1 MSHLV
6 PKVMTM
12 ESIFII
18 IKITK
23 QKPKKNLTPPPP
35 KKTPTPVTIK
45 IIVIFSHVDMI
56 NDEHFDDIFCP
67 FPSVCLFSFHIRMAS
82 YHTGRSIAVLQ

>member
-6 PKVMTM
+6 PKVMSM

-23 QKPKKNLTPPPP
+23 QKPKKNLPPPP
-35 KKTPTPVTIK
+35 PVTIK

>member
-23 QKPKKNLTPPPP
+23 QKPKKNLPPP
-35 KKTPTPVTIK
+35 PVTIK

>member
-23 QKPKKNLTPPPP
+23 QKPKKNLPP
-35 KKTPTPVTIK
+35 PVTIK